1 MLAAVTAI
9 VNTDLKQGFYL
20 GEWEVR
26 PLQLEVVG
34 PAGSVHVEKR
44 WMEVLVMLA
53 SRAGEVLERDEILDV
68 VWEGRAMNDE
78 PLNRCISQLRKVFGD
93 SPQEPQF
100 IATITKV
107 GYQLIAPVRPLEPE
121 TPEPAAPEPGPAA
134 AVSTATAARG
144 PSSLRVLGLAAAALI
159 AAGAMIIWLGG
170 FPEADDASIAVL
182 PFENLGD
189 DSNQDDL
196 GRGLAEEIRQRLG
209 SVDGLTVAGPKS
221 SRAAAGS
228 DDDAATIARDL
239 NVRHLLEGSIRVDGE
254 QIRIAAYLVNEQ
266 GYEIWSKSYERSLT
280 DVFAMQDEIA
290 NDIITQIGPHVPQD
304 GSSLIS
310 TEESTRNPEAY
321 LLRVRGQEQLAARS
335 ERPLRRAITLFD
347 EAIELDTGYA
357 DAYVGLA
364 TAYALL
370 PFYSNEPMAASF
382 DRARSIIA
390 RGAKFDQSVDTRAAG
405 IVAFMLF
412 HSEWRYIESE
422 NAFRVALQ
430 NRPNDAELL
439 NWYSQF
445 QASVGRVA
453 ESLEYALRARDLEPL
468 SPVVNQRL
476 AIAYLWMNEDE
487 LAEQQ
492 FALAAEQGMPVT
504 AQPEAYLLL
513 LLRQDKLEIARLL
526 MAGQQKL
533 RGLDAAWVDALF
545 MAMQDPT
552 NRSAA
557 TEAVEQAAANG
568 DISDLHLF
576 GVWVYL
582 GEIDRAIDTALRLT
596 RDRTRFIPEF
606 LFAAETAGLRQ
617 HPRFAE
623 VVRAIGLDR
632 YWDYFG
638 WPDLCRR
645 DGDDIVC
652 T

>member
-335 ERPLRRAITLFD
+335 EGPLRRAITLFD

>member
-1 MLAAVTAI
+1 MTAI
-9 VNTDLKQGFYL
+9 VTTDLKQGFYL
-20 GEWEVR
+20 GDWEVH
-26 PLQLEVVG
+26 PLQLEIVG
-34 PAGSVHVEKR
+34 PDGRVHVEKR
-44 WMEVLVMLA
+44 WMQVLVMLA
-53 SRAGEVLERDEILDV
+53 SRAGEVIERDEILDV

-78 PLNRCISQLRKVFGD
+78 PLNRCISQLRKVLGD
-93 SPQEPQF
+93 SPQQPKF

-107 GYQLIAPVRPLEPE
+107 GYQLIAPVRPLAPAM
-121 TPEPAAPEPGPAA
+121 PEPAAPGPGPAA
-134 AVSTATAARG
+134 AAPASAAPRSPST
-144 PSSLRVLGLAAAALI
+144 LRALGLAAAALV
-159 AAGAMIIWLGG
+159 AVGVIIMWFGG
-170 FPEADDASIAVL
+170 FPPADDASIAVL

-209 SVDGLTVAGPKS
+209 SVDGLQVAGPKS
-221 SRAAAGS
+221 SRAAAAS
-228 DDDAATIARDL
+228 DEDAATIARDL

-280 DVFAMQDEIA
+280 GVFAMQDEIA
-290 NDIITQIGPHVPQD
+290 NDIITQIGPHVPPD
-304 GSSLIS
+304 GSALIS
-310 TEESTRNPEAY
+310 TEESTQNPKAY
-321 LLRVRGQEQLAARS
+321 LLGVRGQEQLAARS
-335 ERPLRRAITLFD
+335 EGPLRRAVTLFE
-347 EAIELDTGYA
+347 EAIELDKGYA

-364 TAYALL
+364 TARALL
-370 PFYSNEPMAASF
+370 PFYSDEPMGASF
-382 DRARSIIA
+382 DLARSIIA
-390 RGAKFDQSVDTRAAG
+390 RGAEADASVDTKSAG

-439 NWYSQF
+439 SWYSQF

-453 ESLEYALRARDLEPL
+453 ESLEYAIRARDLEPL

-476 AIAYLWMNEDE
+476 AIAYLWANQDA

-526 MAGQQKL
+526 MTGQQKL
-533 RGLDAAWVDALF
+533 HGLDAAWVDALF
-545 MAMQDPT
+545 KAMQDPA
-552 NRSAA
+552 NRAA
-557 TEAVEQAAANG
+557 AVSAVEQAVAKGA
-568 DISDLHLF
+568 ISDLHLF
-576 GVWVYL
+576 GVWIYL
-582 GEIDRAIDTALRLT
+582 GEIERAIDTALRLT
-596 RDRTRFIPEF
+596 EDRIRFIPEF
-606 LFAAETAGLRQ
+606 LFAAETASLRQ

-623 VVRAIGLDR
+623 VVRAIRLDR

-638 WPDLCRR
+638 WPDPCRR
-645 DGDDIVC
+645 EGDDIVC

>member
-9 VNTDLKQGFYL
+9 VTVDLKQGFYL

-34 PAGSVHVEKR
+34 PEGSVHVEKR

-93 SPQEPQF
+93 SPQKPEF

-107 GYQLIAPVRPLEPE
+107 GYQLIAPVKPLQPA
-121 TPEPAAPEPGPAA
+121 TPPPTAPDPAPTAAAPTAA
-134 AVSTATAARG
+134 APRS
-144 PSSLRVLGLAAAALI
+144 PSSLRALGLAAAALV
-159 AAGAMIIWLGG
+159 ATGAMIIWLGG

-189 DSNQDDL
+189 DPNQDEL

-209 SVDGLTVAGPKS
+209 SVDGLMVAGPKS

-228 DDDAATIARDL
+228 DQDAASIAWDL
-239 NVRHLLEGSIRVDGE
+239 GVRHLLEGSIRVDGE
-254 QIRIAAYLVNEQ
+254 QIRIAAYLVNDH
-266 GYEIWSKSYERSLT
+266 GYEIWSQSYEMPLT
-280 DVFAMQDEIA
+280 GVFAMQDEIA
-290 NDIITQIGPHVPQD
+290 NDIIKQIGPHVPRD

-335 ERPLRRAITLFD
+335 EGPLRRAITLFE
-347 EAIELDTGYA
+347 EAIELDKRYA

-364 TAYALL
+364 TAHALL
-370 PFYSNEPMAASF
+370 PFYSDEPMEASF
-382 DRARSIIA
+382 DLARSIIA
-390 RGAKFDQSVDTRAAG
+390 RGAGFDDSVDTKAAG

-430 NRPNDAELL
+430 HRPNDAELMS
-439 NWYSQF
+439 WYSQF

-453 ESLEYALRARDLEPL
+453 ESLDYAIRARDLEPL

-476 AIAYLWMNEDE
+476 AIAYLWANQDE

-513 LLRQDKLEIARLL
+513 LLRQDKLEVARML
-526 MAGQQKL
+526 MAAQQKL

-545 MAMQDPT
+545 MAMQDSA
-552 NRSAA
+552 NRTAA
-557 TEAVEQAAANG
+557 VEAVEQASANG
-568 DISDLHLF
+568 DIADLHVF
-576 GVWVYL
+576 GVWIYL
-582 GEIDRAIDTALRLT
+582 GEIDRAVDMALRLT
-596 RDRTRFIPEF
+596 RDRIRFIPEF

-638 WPDLCRR
+638 WPDQCRR
-645 DGDDIVC
+645 VDDAIAC

>member
-1 MLAAVTAI
+1 MTAI

-20 GEWEVR
+20 GDWEVR

-34 PAGSVHVEKR
+34 PDGSAHVEKR
-44 WMEVLVMLA
+44 WMQVLVMLA
-53 SRAGEVLERDEILDV
+53 SRAGEVIERDEILDV

-78 PLNRCISQLRKVFGD
+78 PLNRCISQLRKVLGD
-93 SPQEPQF
+93 APQQPRF

-107 GYQLIAPVRPLEPE
+107 GYQLIAPVRPLEP
-121 TPEPAAPEPGPAA
+121 AAPEPPAA
-134 AVSTATAARG
+134 DAASADSPPR
-144 PSSLRVLGLAAAALI
+144 SAYSLRALGLAAAALV
-159 AAGAMIIWLGG
+159 AVGAMIIWLGG
-170 FPEADDASIAVL
+170 FPETEDASIAVL

-209 SVDGLTVAGPKS
+209 SVEGLMVPGPKS
-221 SRAAAGS
+221 SRAAAVS
-228 DDDAATIARDL
+228 DQDAAAIARKL

-254 QIRIAAYLVNEQ
+254 QIRIAAYLVNDQ
-266 GYEIWSKSYERSLT
+266 GYEIWSKSYEMPLT
-280 DVFAMQDEIA
+280 GVFAMQDEIA
-290 NDIITQIGPHVPQD
+290 NDIVTQIGPHVPQD
-304 GSSLIS
+304 GTTLIS
-310 TEESTRNPEAY
+310 TEESTQNAEAY

-335 ERPLRRAITLFD
+335 ERPLRRAITLFA
-347 EAIELDTGYA
+347 EAIERDRGYA

-370 PFYSNEPMAASF
+370 PFYSNEPMVASF

-390 RGAKFDQSVDTRAAG
+390 RGAEFDDTVDTKAAG

-453 ESLEYALRARDLEPL
+453 GSLEYALRARDLEPL

-476 AIAYLWMNEDE
+476 AIAYLWANEDE
-487 LAEQQ
+487 LAGQQ

-504 AQPEAYLLL
+504 TQPEAYLLL
-513 LLRQDKLEIARLL
+513 LLRQDELETARLL

-533 RGLDAAWVDALF
+533 QGLDAAWVDALF
-545 MAMQDPT
+545 TAMQDPA
-552 NRSAA
+552 NRAA
-557 TEAVEQAAANG
+557 AVEAVERAVTSG
-568 DISDLHLF
+568 DISNLHLF
-576 GVWVYL
+576 GVWIYL
-582 GEIDRAIDTALRLT
+582 GETERAIDIALQLT
-596 RDRTRFIPEF
+596 EDRIRFIPEF

-645 DGDDIVC
+645 EGDDITC